1 MRRIGYA
8 LFVLA
13 ALSVVIALVSFVFGG
28 AGSTG
33 ARNNALVY
41 GIVNVG
47 FALVNVV
54 LGFVLV
60 AASRAP

>member
-13 ALSVVIALVSFVFGG
+13 GLSVVIAVASFVFGG
-28 AGSTG
+28 AGSTA
-33 ARNNALVY
+33 ARNNAIVY

-47 FALVNVV
+47 FALVNLV
-54 LGFVLV
+54 LGLVLV
-60 AASRAP
+60 AASRAR

>member
-13 ALSVVIALVSFVFGG
+13 GLSVAIAVASFAFGG
-28 AGSTG
+28 AGSTA
-33 ARNNALVY
+33 ARNNAILY

-54 LGFVLV
+54 LGLVLV
-60 AASRAP
+60 AASRAR

>member
-1 MRRIGYA
+1 MRRIGFA

-13 ALSVVIALVSFVFGG
+13 GLSVVIAVVSFGFAG

-33 ARNNALVY
+33 TGSRVVVY

-47 FALVNVV
+47 FAVVNAV
-54 LGFVLV
+54 LGLALV
-60 AASRAP
+60 AASRAR

>member
-13 ALSVVIALVSFVFGG
+13 GLSVVIAVVSFAFAG

-33 ARNNALVY
+33 TRTNAVVY
-41 GIVNVG
+41 GIVNFG

-54 LGFVLV
+54 LGIALV
-60 AASRAP
+60 AASRAR